1 MTRLLARGFVARGHQ
16 VRVVGIYPRTSD
28 LPLGSYDD
36 DGIRVWRLRET
47 AVPKIG
53 WMLSRVKL
61 YRQVR
66 AWSRR
71 GEIDLVEVPD
81 YQGWA
86 ARWPSLSVP
95 VIVRLNG
102 SSTYNSTQTGGR
114 VSRRSRRIEKAS
126 LARRDFWCSASRH
139 TALGTRKAF
148 GIHEEPDAILYNFVE
163 MPARPPG
170 GVRDGTLVTFAGT
183 LNENKGILRLLRA
196 WRIVHGE
203 FPAAQLHVYGKDG
216 RMSDGTP
223 VRNAIREELPNP
235 SELNVVF
242 HGHVDREEILQEL
255 GRSAVAVFPSL
266 VEAFSHA
273 PVEAMAAG
281 CPTVFT
287 NRASGPE
294 LITDGVD
301 GLLVDPTD
309 PASIARAILQILGDD
324 DLASRLG
331 SAGRRTVEERFS
343 SAVMIPQN
351 EAFFAGCLE
360 RFRQGAR

>member
-1 MTRLLARGFVARGHQ
+1 MRICFVCSEYPPGAHGGIGTMTRLLARGFVARGHQ

-114 VSRRSRRIEKAS
+114 VSRQ
-126 LARRDFWCSASRH
+126 
-139 TALGTRKAF
+139 
-148 GIHEEPDAILYNFVE
+148 V
-163 MPARPPG
+163 
-170 GVRDGTLVTFAGT
+170 
-183 LNENKGILRLLRA
+183 
-196 WRIVHGE
+196 
-203 FPAAQLHVYGKDG
+203 
-216 RMSDGTP
+216 
-223 VRNAIREELPNP
+223 
-235 SELNVVF
+235 
-242 HGHVDREEILQEL
+242 
-255 GRSAVAVFPSL
+255 
-266 VEAFSHA
+266 
-273 PVEAMAAG
+273 
-281 CPTVFT
+281 
-287 NRASGPE
+287 
-294 LITDGVD
+294 
-301 GLLVDPTD
+301 
-309 PASIARAILQILGDD
+309 
-324 DLASRLG
+324 
-331 SAGRRTVEERFS
+331 
-343 SAVMIPQN
+343 PQN